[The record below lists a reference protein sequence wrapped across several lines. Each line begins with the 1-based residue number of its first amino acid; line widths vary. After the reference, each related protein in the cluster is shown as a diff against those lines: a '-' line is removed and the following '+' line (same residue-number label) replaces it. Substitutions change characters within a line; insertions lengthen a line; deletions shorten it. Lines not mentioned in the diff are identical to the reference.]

1 MRMDEIA
8 VIRFSE
14 ISSGGITVF
23 RSNLSG
29 HVAMTQPGIKLT
41 TLRHPVAT
49 GPRARN
55 PYTYILCM
63 YVRASKYV
71 GMCIARRAYIPCDE
85 SSRSIDE
92 RGNPSLFVERPKLLW
107 QIAR

>member
-41 TLRHPVAT
+41 KLCVTL
-49 GPRARN
+49 
-55 PYTYILCM
+55 
-63 YVRASKYV
+63 
-71 GMCIARRAYIPCDE
+71 
-85 SSRSIDE
+85 
-92 RGNPSLFVERPKLLW
+92 
-107 QIAR
+107 